1 MSLKRFLRF
10 YSSSK
15 YTLECRLSGHNDAI
29 LCLAVSNSGKTLASG
44 GCNGLRLWDLEKKV
58 ELRKPNQTWNPQDPI
73 TCIVWLTPKDDNK
86 ELLCGGTGLGYLFLW
101 KKRGHEF
108 EETLARR
115 IGMRVFT
122 ATRDKHVQVWTLD
135 SRYNLSS
142 VFSVELLTTVPRA
155 IYSYGADVVV
165 FGMYNGEIHTLH
177 GKDGVLLATKSTGRL
192 MGGVAVDQTRTF
204 FVINNAANGFSLHRM
219 DDAVALAEE
228 ATVVV
233 GGGENGSVY
242 VFDRATRQAIQTLQH
257 SKGGRVQTV
266 ATHSIGCFH
275 LILAATSSNEMETW
289 ISVWRKEARAQ
300 AKHETQGEMR
310 LLSVVRQVL
319 QTVAQLVTMVM
330 VALLVVQMMHQTQYT
345 ETSHQSLD
353 IARES

>member
-1 MSLKRFLRF
+1 M
-10 YSSSK
+10 
-15 YTLECRLSGHNDAI
+15 
-29 LCLAVSNSGKTLASG
+29 
-44 GCNGLRLWDLEKKV
+44 
-58 ELRKPNQTWNPQDPI
+58 
-73 TCIVWLTPKDDNK
+73 
-86 ELLCGGTGLGYLFLW
+86 
-101 KKRGHEF
+101 
-108 EETLARR
+108 
-115 IGMRVFT
+115 
-122 ATRDKHVQVWTLD
+122 
-135 SRYNLSS
+135 SS

-204 FVINNAANGFSLHRM
+204 FVIDNAANGFSLHRM

-233 GGGENGSVY
+233 GGRENGSVY
-242 VFDRATRQAIQTLQH
+242 VFDREPTSYTDLTTL
-257 SKGGRVQTV
+257 KGRRYRLPSYSG
-266 ATHSIGCFH
+266 
-275 LILAATSSNEMETW
+275 ATSSNEMETW
-289 ISVWRKEARAQ
+289 ISVWRKEACAQ
-300 AKHETQGEMR
+300 AKHETRRNEV
-310 LLSVVRQVL
+310 VVRGAQVL

-353 IARES
+353 IARIIFSNVLILVAGLRRTQIELA